1 MDEPS
6 SPNTTQYVNG
16 LAHLINGTT
25 PNEFVAHERSI
36 PRIPRALITTVAGRG
51 ELDTT
56 ECPQTLI
63 QIEGRST
70 LFHILRQLFLA
81 GIREVVVLTAPNSTR
96 ILREVRDIVES
107 GMFAGMSI
115 RTHNVAQ
122 DSCRSHAWSILGSQ
136 GAFRKEN
143 FLLVTSDHIHS
154 HELIAEMANF
164 DLEGSGMLAAISVDE
179 SAGNKRLIG
188 LQLSNDVGDL
198 AHKSALPKTAV
209 LVRTFVGD
217 SPTSLG
223 KGVRHVGRVPLPGAN
238 AIEAGLMVCDL
249 GIFAALQHF
258 ASTEKYFALCE
269 ALQMVA
275 LQGKLRSIATNGR
288 PWFAVETSANAQQE
302 GFLFPW
308 QVLVAFRVP
317 SPPSCPP
324 GMTFLC
330 DATGDIKEISVLT
343 RTESCKSFENIETK
357 EITVKLVVSHKI
369 PFIGWFMLFGAAIGS
384 SSMGALFDMLSGV
397 EPLLKNMW
405 RTQVLL
411 CILIPLN
418 LYNHRDTSAIEWA
431 KNNITLFSFRHLLQ
445 VLLSYMY
452 MTVVFAQSLAYTSVG
467 HLYLFAGCTSL
478 ILVLLR
484 LGSGKKVSSLTL
496 VSVLVAIG
504 GAAVCLL
511 WGGAVSE
518 GDSSVFPAS
527 DGRIKNI
534 DPIQEHPSS
543 IFGDLLA
550 FTLSISGVFFYG
562 STKVLRKKNWDVL
575 TIYLLQQMFL
585 LAIFWIFLSN
595 EILVESRPTMD
606 LHPIHGMFGWLTRSN
621 LPIMSLVILNVDIFG
636 VIGYMAVLKYF
647 DPVVVTV
654 ITLLEPLISIII
666 GNAMGVAPVP
676 SIGTWVGG
684 LMMIIGAMGVSP
696 TLQSKETVDVSEAI
710 FASSDPLT
718 EKINQLYNNGPGC
731 VKYGTFNSRD
741 ERVDEVSITVDEDI
755 ANTSTFLTFLTRPIS
770 KSP

>member
-6 SPNTTQYVNG
+6 SPNTLYEHG
-16 LAHLINGTT
+16 LAHLINGA

-36 PRIPRALITTVAGRG
+36 VLNSPRIPRALISTVAGRE
-51 ELDTT
+51 ELNTT
-56 ECPQTLI
+56 ECPKTLI
-63 QIEGRST
+63 QIEGRSI
-70 LFHILRQLFLA
+70 LFHQIRQLFLA

-96 ILREVRDIVES
+96 ILCEVRDIVES
-107 GMFAGMSI
+107 GKFAGMSI
-115 RTHNVAQ
+115 RTHKVAQ
-122 DSCRSHAWSILGSQ
+122 NSCRSLALSILGSQ
-136 GAFRKEN
+136 GVFRKEN

-154 HELIAEMANF
+154 HKLIAEMANF
-164 DLEGSGMLAAISVDE
+164 DLEGSGMSAAILVDE
-179 SAGNKRLIG
+179 CAGSKRLT
-188 LQLSNDVGDL
+188 SNDVGEM
-198 AHKSALPKTAV
+198 AV
-209 LVRTFVGD
+209 LVRTFIDD
-217 SPTSLG
+217 SPSLG
-223 KGVRHVGRVPLPGAN
+223 KCVRHVGRVPLPGAN
-238 AIEAGLMVCDL
+238 AIEAGLTVCDF
-249 GIFAALQHF
+249 GIFAALQQL
-258 ASTEKYFALCE
+258 ASTENYLSLCE
-269 ALQMVA
+269 ALQMLA

-288 PWFAVETSANAQQE
+288 PWFAVETIDQLEIAANGQQE

-308 QVLVAFRVP
+308 QALVASHVP
-317 SPPSCPP
+317 SSPSCPP
-324 GMTFLC
+324 AMNFLC

-343 RTESCKSFENIETK
+343 RTESCKSFENIEAK
-357 EITVKLVVSHKI
+357 EITVKSAVSHSI

-418 LYNHRDTSAIEWA
+418 LYNHRDTSVIEWA
-431 KNNITLFSFRHLLQ
+431 KNNITLFTFRHLIQ

-484 LGSGKKVSSLTL
+484 LGSGEKFSSLTL

-504 GAAVCLL
+504 GAAVCML
-511 WGGAVSE
+511 WGGAASE
-518 GDSSVFPAS
+518 GD
-527 DGRIKNI
+527 N
-534 DPIQEHPSS
+534 PIQEHPSS

-575 TIYLLQQMFL
+575 TIYLLQQIFL
-585 LAIFWIFLSN
+585 FSVFWIFLSCG
-595 EILVESRPTMD
+595 ILVEFRPTMD

-621 LPIMSLVILNVDIFG
+621 LPIISLVILNVDIFG

-647 DPVVVTV
+647 DPIVVSV

-666 GNAMGVAPVP
+666 GNALGVAPVP

-696 TLQSKETVDVSEAI
+696 TVQSKETVDVSDAI

-718 EKINQLYNNGPGC
+718 EEKTKLHNNGPGWG
-731 VKYGTFNSRD
+731 KYGTFNSRD
-741 ERVDEVSITVDEDI
+741 ERVDEVNITVDEDI
-755 ANTSTFLTFLTRPIS
+755 AYTSTFLTFSTRPIS